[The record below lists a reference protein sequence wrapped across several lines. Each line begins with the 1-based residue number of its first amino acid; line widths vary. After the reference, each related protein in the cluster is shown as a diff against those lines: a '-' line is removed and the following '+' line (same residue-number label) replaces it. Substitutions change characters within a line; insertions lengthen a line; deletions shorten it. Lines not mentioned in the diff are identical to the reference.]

1 MWFDEKGA
9 LFDVYVKITEKEEV
23 FGRKTINRNL
33 VKVEIL
39 IMITL
44 WVFISITTG
53 IYEHRTVTKNE
64 VKMRE
69 DE

>member
-9 LFDVYVKITEKEEV
+9 LFDVYVKIAEKEEV

-53 IYEHRTVTKNE
+53 IYEYRTVTKNE
-64 VKMRE
+64 VKVRE

>member
-9 LFDVYVKITEKEEV
+9 LFDVYVNITEKEEV

-53 IYEHRTVTKNE
+53 IYEHCTVTKNE